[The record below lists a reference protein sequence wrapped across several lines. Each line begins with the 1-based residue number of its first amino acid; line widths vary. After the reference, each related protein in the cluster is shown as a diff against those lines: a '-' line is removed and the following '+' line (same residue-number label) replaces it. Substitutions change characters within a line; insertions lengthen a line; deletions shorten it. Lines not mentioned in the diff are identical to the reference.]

1 MKGDLV
7 RQSSDGTLT
16 SPKRTFRPRHYL
28 MCEPTFFDVR
38 YSINPWMDPTRPT
51 STQRGISQW
60 KALHDLLVSLGHTVD
75 LVEPVAGLPD
85 MVYAANAATVVDGRA
100 LVARFRHLERADES
114 PAYLN
119 WLQAHGWEPLQ
130 ATHVNEGEGDF
141 LCAGDVILAGTGFRS
156 EPKSHDEAQE
166 FFGKPVLGL
175 TLTDERFYHLDTALA
190 VLDEGEIMY
199 NPRAFSPQSRGL
211 LAERFPDA
219 ILADEADAGVFGLN
233 AVSDGLHV
241 ILPEQAKRLPD
252 QLRERGFEPIGV
264 DTTELLKGGGSAKC
278 CTLELRPV
286 RSVRR
291 G

>member
-1 MKGDLV
+1 
-7 RQSSDGTLT
+7 
-16 SPKRTFRPRHYL
+16 